1 VDLPKTITEPI
12 LGKRTRAEAGIHDQ
26 AFQMHYVRDYAFTEQ
41 HGGTKGESNDYLVM
55 DEEQQNEDEL
65 G

>member
-1 VDLPKTITEPI
+1 
-12 LGKRTRAEAGIHDQ
+12 
-26 AFQMHYVRDYAFTEQ
+26 MHYVRDYAFTEQ

-55 DEEQQNEDEL
+55 DEEQENDDEL